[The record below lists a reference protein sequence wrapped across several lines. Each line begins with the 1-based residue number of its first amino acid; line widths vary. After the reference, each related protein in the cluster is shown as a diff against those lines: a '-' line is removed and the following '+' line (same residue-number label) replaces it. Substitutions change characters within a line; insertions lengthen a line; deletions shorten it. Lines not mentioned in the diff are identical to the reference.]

1 MATLQP
7 KLANQQALALT
18 IEKMQGVLKKSESD
32 KNKLASDKEKLES
45 YTKKALHN
53 VQDKYMLAIQTIKEQ
68 LKEKDERIVRLTD
81 QYKQFRHQ
89 SQREAQLMSSAIYEV
104 GPYFLFFFCKLFVF
118 SCESTH
124 VSLLRFKP
132 PSSVG
137 HVHH

>member
-104 GPYFLFFFCKLFVF
+104 GPYFLFF
-118 SCESTH
+118 
-124 VSLLRFKP
+124 LLQIIRFFM
-132 PSSVG
+132 
-137 HVHH
+137 

>member
-89 SQREAQLMSSAIYEV
+89 SQREAQLMSSAIYELGMSITEQRLV
-104 GPYFLFFFCKLFVF
+104 RNLDRSSSKANLGAQ
-118 SCESTH
+118 
-124 VSLLRFKP
+124 
-132 PSSVG
+132 PSS
-137 HVHH
+137 